1 MSDLALILGAIFFL
15 LLGNGF
21 FSGSEIALISARK
34 AALRKRAEEG
44 SRGARL
50 AEALR
55 AEPERFMATVQ
66 IGVTVCGTLAGVC
79 GGWIASRHV
88 EPWLEHIP
96 GLPLWAPA
104 AVTASAMV
112 ALVIV
117 YVEMV
122 LGELVPKALALRFA
136 APIASAVAIPI
147 SVMARMS
154 RVPLRLVT
162 ESTRLILRLF
172 GLKGP
177 MREGLVSAE
186 EIEHLVAEGRL
197 QGVLSQSD
205 ASLLEGVF
213 KFRDMPVKSVMI
225 PRTKAFALDV
235 ATEPSAAVK
244 RIVEAGFS
252 RVPIYEGTFD
262 NPIGILYVKDVLAS
276 LERSEVV
283 DLRARLH
290 VVHVVP
296 DSKNVGDLLRELQK
310 KRSHL
315 ALVINEHGSV
325 VGIAT
330 LEDLVEEIV
339 GEIRD
344 EYDEGEEKAIERLK
358 GGGLVVEGTVSNSL
372 LRESYAIPIP
382 VEIDAETVGGFILE
396 RLGSVPKGGETV
408 GVEGYRLTVVDVE
421 RNRVAKVKIEKM

>member
-1 MSDLALILGAIFFL
+1 MSDLALIIGAILFL

-55 AEPERFMATVQ
+55 SEPERFMATVQ

-79 GGWIASRHV
+79 GGWLASRHI
-88 EPWLEHIP
+88 EPWLDLA
-96 GLPLWAPA
+96 GLPAWAPA
-104 AVTASAMV
+104 AVTASVMV
-112 ALVIV
+112 SVVIV

-136 APIASAVAIPI
+136 VPIASVVAIPI
-147 SVMARMS
+147 SLMARLS
-154 RVPLRLVT
+154 RAPLRLMT
-162 ESTRLILRLF
+162 ESTRVILRLL
-172 GLKGP
+172 GQKGP

-186 EIEHLVAEGRL
+186 EIEHMVAEGRL

-235 ATEPSAAVK
+235 GAEPRAAVK
-244 RIVEAGFS
+244 RIVDAGFS

-276 LERSEVV
+276 LERGEAV
-283 DLRARLH
+283 DLRSRLH
-290 VVHVVP
+290 PVHVVP

-372 LRESYAIPIP
+372 LREAHSIPIP

-396 RLGSVPKGGETV
+396 RLGSVPKGGESV

-421 RNRVAKVKIEKM
+421 RNRVAKVKIEKL

>member
-1 MSDLALILGAIFFL
+1 MSDMALIVGAIFLL

-34 AALRKRAEEG
+34 AALRKRADEG
-44 SRGARL
+44 SRGARV
-50 AEALR
+50 AEHLR
-55 AEPERFMATVQ
+55 EEPERFMAAVQ

-79 GGWIASRHV
+79 GGWLASRYI
-88 EPWLEHIP
+88 EPKLDLLGMP
-96 GLPLWAPA
+96 YWAPA
-104 AVTASAMV
+104 AITASV
-112 ALVIV
+112 VVSVIIV

-122 LGELVPKALALRFA
+122 IGELVPKAIAIRFA
-136 APIASAVAIPI
+136 APIAATVAIPV
-147 SVMARMS
+147 SVIARLS
-154 RVPLRLVT
+154 RVPLRVIT

-186 EIEHLVAEGRL
+186 EIEHMVAEGRI

-213 KFRDMPVKSVMI
+213 KFRDMPVRSVMI
-225 PRTKAFALDV
+225 PRTKAFALEV
-235 ATEPSAAVK
+235 GTEPKLAVK
-244 RIVEAGFS
+244 KIVEGGFS
-252 RVPIYEGTFD
+252 RVPIFEGTFD
-262 NPIGILYVKDVLAS
+262 NPLGILYVKDVLAS
-276 LERSEVV
+276 LERAEPV

-290 VVHVVP
+290 PVHVVP

-310 KRSHL
+310 KRSHM

-358 GGGLVVEGTVSNSL
+358 GGGLVVEGTVSNSQ
-372 LRESYAIPIP
+372 LRESHAIPIP
-382 VEIDAETVGGFILE
+382 VEIDAETIGGFILE
-396 RLGSVPKGGETV
+396 KLGSVPKGGETV
-408 GVEGYRLTVVDVE
+408 EIEGYKLTVVDVE
-421 RNRVAKVKIEKM
+421 RNRVSKVKIEKA

>member
-1 MSDLALILGAIFFL
+1 MSDLALIIGAIFFL

-55 AEPERFMATVQ
+55 SEPERFMATVQ

-79 GGWIASRHV
+79 GGWLASRHI
-88 EPWLEHIP
+88 EPWLDLA
-96 GLPLWAPA
+96 GLPAWAPA
-104 AVTASAMV
+104 AVTASVMV
-112 ALVIV
+112 SVVIV

-136 APIASAVAIPI
+136 VPIASVVAIPI
-147 SVMARMS
+147 SLMARLS
-154 RVPLRLVT
+154 RAPLRLMT
-162 ESTRLILRLF
+162 ESTRVILRLL
-172 GLKGP
+172 GQKGP

-186 EIEHLVAEGRL
+186 EIEHMVAEGRL

-235 ATEPSAAVK
+235 GAEPRAAVK
-244 RIVEAGFS
+244 RIVDAGFS

-276 LERSEVV
+276 LERGEAV
-283 DLRARLH
+283 DLRSRLH
-290 VVHVVP
+290 PVHVVP

-372 LRESYAIPIP
+372 LREAHSIPIP

-396 RLGSVPKGGETV
+396 RLGSVPKGGESV

-421 RNRVAKVKIEKM
+421 RNRVAKVKIEKL

>member
-1 MSDLALILGAIFFL
+1 MSDMALILGAIFFL

-21 FSGSEIALISARK
+21 FSGAEIALISARK
-34 AALRKRAEEG
+34 AALRRRVEEG

-50 AEALR
+50 AEVLR
-55 AEPERFMATVQ
+55 SEPERFLATVQ

-79 GGWIASRHV
+79 GGWLASRHI
-88 EPWLEHIP
+88 EPWLDQF
-96 GLPLWAPA
+96 GLPEWAPA
-104 AVTASAMV
+104 ALTASV
-112 ALVIV
+112 IVSVVIV

-136 APIASAVAIPI
+136 VPIASAVAIPI
-147 SVMARMS
+147 SLLAQLS
-154 RVPLRLVT
+154 RVPLRLMT

-177 MREGLVSAE
+177 LREGLVTAE
-186 EIEHLVAEGRL
+186 EIEHMVAEGRL
-197 QGVLSQSD
+197 QGALSQSD

-213 KFRDMPVKSVMI
+213 KFRETPVRSVMI
-225 PRTKAFALDV
+225 PRTKAFALEV
-235 ATEPSAAVK
+235 TTEPKVAVK

-262 NPIGILYVKDVLAS
+262 NPLGVLYVKDVLAT
-276 LERSEVV
+276 LERSETI

-290 VVHVVP
+290 PVHVVP

-310 KRSHL
+310 KRSHM

-325 VGIAT
+325 VGLAT

-344 EYDEGEEKAIERLK
+344 EYDEGEEKAIEKLK
-358 GGGLVVEGTVSNSL
+358 GGGLVVEGTVSNAL
-372 LRESYAIPIP
+372 LRETHHIPIP
-382 VEIDAETVGGFILE
+382 ADIDAETVGGFILE
-396 RLGSVPKGGETV
+396 RLGSVPKGGESL

-421 RNRVAKVKIEKM
+421 RNRVAKVKIEKL

>member
-1 MSDLALILGAIFFL
+1 MSDIALILGAIFFL

-34 AALRKRAEEG
+34 AALRKRADDG
-44 SRGARL
+44 SRGAQL
-50 AEALR
+50 AELLR
-55 AEPERFMATVQ
+55 QEPERFMATVQ

-79 GGWIASRHV
+79 GGWLASRHI
-88 EPWLEHIP
+88 EPWLDLA
-96 GLPLWAPA
+96 GLPRWAPA
-104 AVTASAMV
+104 AVTASV
-112 ALVIV
+112 IVSVVIV

-136 APIASAVAIPI
+136 VPIASAVAIPI
-147 SVMARMS
+147 SLMAKLS
-154 RVPLRLVT
+154 RVPLRLMT
-162 ESTRLILRLF
+162 ESTRLVLRLF

-186 EIEHLVAEGRL
+186 EIEHMVAEGRV

-213 KFRDMPVKSVMI
+213 KFRDMPVRSVMI
-225 PRTKAFALDV
+225 PRTKTFALEV
-235 ATEPSAAVK
+235 ATDQKTAVK
-244 RIVEAGFS
+244 KIVEGGFS

-262 NPIGILYVKDVLAS
+262 NPLGVLYVKDVLAS
-276 LERSEVV
+276 LERSEPV
-283 DLRARLH
+283 DIRARLH
-290 VVHVVP
+290 PVHVVP

-310 KRSHL
+310 KRSHM

-358 GGGLVVEGTVSNSL
+358 SGGLVVEGTVSNSL
-372 LRESYAIPIP
+372 LRESYEIPIP
-382 VEIDAETVGGFILE
+382 LEIDAETVGGLILE
-396 RLGSVPKGGETV
+396 KLGSVPKGGESIQI
-408 GVEGYRLTVVDVE
+408 EGYRLTVVDVE
-421 RNRVAKVKIEKM
+421 RNRVSKVKIEKA

>member
-1 MSDLALILGAIFFL
+1 MSDIALVVGAIFFL

-34 AALRKRAEEG
+34 AALRKRAEDG

-50 AEALR
+50 AESLR
-55 AEPERFMATVQ
+55 GEPERFLATVQ

-79 GGWIASRHV
+79 GGWLASRHV
-88 EPWLEHIP
+88 EPWLDLA
-96 GLPLWAPA
+96 GLPHWAPA
-104 AVTASAMV
+104 AITASVMV
-112 ALVIV
+112 SVVII

-136 APIASAVAIPI
+136 VPIASAVSIPI
-147 SVMARMS
+147 SFLAGLS
-154 RVPLRLVT
+154 RWPLRLMT

-177 MREGLVSAE
+177 LREGLVSAE
-186 EIEHLVAEGRL
+186 EIEHLVAEGRV
-197 QGVLSQSD
+197 QGVFSPSD

-213 KFRDMPVKSVMI
+213 KFRDTPVRSVMI
-225 PRTKAFALDV
+225 PRTKTFALDV
-235 ATEPSAAVK
+235 ATEPRAAVK

-262 NPIGILYVKDVLAS
+262 NPVGVLYVKDVLAA
-276 LERSEVV
+276 LERSEVI
-283 DLRARLH
+283 DIKARLH
-290 VVHVVP
+290 PVHVVP
-296 DSKNVGDLLRELQK
+296 DSKNVAELLRELQK
-310 KRSHL
+310 KRSHM

-325 VGIAT
+325 VGIVT

-358 GGGLVVEGTVSNSL
+358 GGGLVVEGTVSNTL
-372 LRESYAIPIP
+372 LRDSYAIPIP
-382 VEIDAETVGGFILE
+382 AEIDAETVGGFILE
-396 RLGSVPKGGETV
+396 SLGSVPKGGESV

-421 RNRVAKVKIEKM
+421 RNRVAKVKIEKL

>member
-1 MSDLALILGAIFFL
+1 MSDIALILGAIFLL

-44 SRGARL
+44 SRGARV
-50 AEALR
+50 AEELR
-55 AEPERFMATVQ
+55 NEPERFMAAVQ

-79 GGWIASRHV
+79 GGWLASRYI
-88 EPWLEHIP
+88 EPRLDALEAPH
-96 GLPLWAPA
+96 WAPA
-104 AVTASAMV
+104 AIVASIFV
-112 ALVIV
+112 SGLIV
-117 YVEMV
+117 YFEMV
-122 LGELVPKALALRFA
+122 VGELVPKALAIRFA
-136 APIASAVAIPI
+136 VPIASAVAIPVQMI
-147 SVMARMS
+147 AHLS
-154 RVPLRLVT
+154 RGPLRIIT
-162 ESTRLILRLF
+162 ASTRLILRLF

-186 EIEHLVAEGRL
+186 EIEHLVAEGRV

-213 KFRDMPVKSVMI
+213 KFRDMPVRSVMI

-235 ATEPSAAVK
+235 ATEPRAAVK
-244 RIVEAGFS
+244 RIVDAGFS

-262 NPIGILYVKDVLAS
+262 NPLGVLYVKDVLAS
-276 LERSEVV
+276 LERGDAV

-290 VVHVVP
+290 PVHVVP

-310 KRSHL
+310 KRSHM

-344 EYDEGEEKAIERLK
+344 EYDEGEDKTIERTKAGALI
-358 GGGLVVEGTVSNSL
+358 VEGTVSNAL
-372 LRESYAIPIP
+372 LRDSHDIPIP
-382 VEIDAETVGGFILE
+382 EDVDAETVGGFILE
-396 RLGSVPKGGETV
+396 RLGSVAKGGEVVTI
-408 GVEGYRLTVVDVE
+408 EGYRLTVVDVE
-421 RNRVAKVKIEKM
+421 RNRVAKVKIEKA

>member
-1 MSDLALILGAIFFL
+1 MSDMALIVGAIFLL

-34 AALRKRAEEG
+34 AALRKRADEG
-44 SRGARL
+44 SRGARV
-50 AEALR
+50 AEYLR
-55 AEPERFMATVQ
+55 EEPERFMAAVQ

-79 GGWIASRHV
+79 GGWLASRYL
-88 EPWLEHIP
+88 EPKLDLLGMP
-96 GLPLWAPA
+96 YWAPA
-104 AVTASAMV
+104 AITASV
-112 ALVIV
+112 VVSVIIV

-122 LGELVPKALALRFA
+122 IGELVPKAIAIRFA
-136 APIASAVAIPI
+136 APIAATVAIPV
-147 SVMARMS
+147 SVIARLS
-154 RVPLRLVT
+154 RVPLRVIT

-186 EIEHLVAEGRL
+186 EIEHMVAEGRI

-213 KFRDMPVKSVMI
+213 KFRDMPVRSVMI
-225 PRTKAFALDV
+225 PRTKAFALEV
-235 ATEPSAAVK
+235 GTEPRLAVK
-244 RIVEAGFS
+244 KIVEGGFS
-252 RVPIYEGTFD
+252 RVPIFEGTFD
-262 NPIGILYVKDVLAS
+262 NPLGILYVKDVLAS
-276 LERSEVV
+276 LERAEPV

-290 VVHVVP
+290 PVHVVP

-310 KRSHL
+310 KRSHM

-358 GGGLVVEGTVSNSL
+358 GGGLVVEGTVSNSQ
-372 LRESYAIPIP
+372 LRESHAIPIP
-382 VEIDAETVGGFILE
+382 VEIDAETIGGFILE
-396 RLGSVPKGGETV
+396 KLGSVPKGGETV
-408 GVEGYRLTVVDVE
+408 GIEGYKLTVVDVE
-421 RNRVAKVKIEKM
+421 RNRVSKVKIEKA

>member
-1 MSDLALILGAIFFL
+1 MALIVGAIFLL

-34 AALRKRAEEG
+34 AALRKRADEG
-44 SRGARL
+44 SRGARV
-50 AEALR
+50 AEYLR
-55 AEPERFMATVQ
+55 EEPERFMAAVQ

-79 GGWIASRHV
+79 GGWLASRYL
-88 EPWLEHIP
+88 EPKLDLLGMP
-96 GLPLWAPA
+96 YWAPA
-104 AVTASAMV
+104 AITASV
-112 ALVIV
+112 VVSVIIV

-122 LGELVPKALALRFA
+122 IGELVPKAIAIRFA
-136 APIASAVAIPI
+136 APIAATVAIPV
-147 SVMARMS
+147 SVIARLS
-154 RVPLRLVT
+154 RVPLRVIT

-186 EIEHLVAEGRL
+186 EIEHMVAEGRI

-213 KFRDMPVKSVMI
+213 KFRDMPVRSVMI
-225 PRTKAFALDV
+225 PRTKAFALEV
-235 ATEPSAAVK
+235 GTEPKLAVK
-244 RIVEAGFS
+244 KIVEGGFS
-252 RVPIYEGTFD
+252 RVPIFEGTFD
-262 NPIGILYVKDVLAS
+262 NPLGILYVKDVLAS
-276 LERSEVV
+276 LERAEPV

-290 VVHVVP
+290 PVHVVP

-310 KRSHL
+310 KRSHM

-358 GGGLVVEGTVSNSL
+358 GGGLVVEGTVSNSQ
-372 LRESYAIPIP
+372 LRESHAIPIP
-382 VEIDAETVGGFILE
+382 VEIDAETIGGFILE
-396 RLGSVPKGGETV
+396 KLGSVPKGGETV
-408 GVEGYRLTVVDVE
+408 EIEGYKLTVVDVE
-421 RNRVAKVKIEKM
+421 RNRVSKVKIEKA

>member
-1 MSDLALILGAIFFL
+1 MSDLALIIGAIFFL

-55 AEPERFMATVQ
+55 SEPERFMATVQ

-79 GGWIASRHV
+79 GGWLASRHI
-88 EPWLEHIP
+88 EPWLDLA
-96 GLPLWAPA
+96 GLPAWAPA
-104 AVTASAMV
+104 AVTASVMV
-112 ALVIV
+112 SVVIV

-136 APIASAVAIPI
+136 VPIASVVAIPI
-147 SVMARMS
+147 SLMARLS
-154 RVPLRLVT
+154 RAPLRLMT
-162 ESTRLILRLF
+162 ESTRVILRLL
-172 GLKGP
+172 GQKGP

-186 EIEHLVAEGRL
+186 EIEHMVAEGRL

-235 ATEPSAAVK
+235 GAEPRAAVK
-244 RIVEAGFS
+244 RIVDAGFS

-276 LERSEVV
+276 LERGEAV
-283 DLRARLH
+283 DLRSRLH
-290 VVHVVP
+290 PVHVVP

-358 GGGLVVEGTVSNSL
+358 GGGLVVEGAVSNSL
-372 LRESYAIPIP
+372 LREAHSIPIP

-396 RLGSVPKGGETV
+396 RLGSVPKGGESV

-421 RNRVAKVKIEKM
+421 RNRVAKVKIEKL

>member
-1 MSDLALILGAIFFL
+1 MSDLALIVGAIFLL

-34 AALRKRAEEG
+34 AALRKRADEG
-44 SRGARL
+44 SRGARV
-50 AEALR
+50 AEYLR
-55 AEPERFMATVQ
+55 EEPERFMAAVQ

-79 GGWIASRHV
+79 GGWLASRYL
-88 EPWLEHIP
+88 EPTLDLLGMP
-96 GLPLWAPA
+96 YWAPA
-104 AVTASAMV
+104 AITASV
-112 ALVIV
+112 VVSVIIV

-122 LGELVPKALALRFA
+122 IGELVPKAIAIRFA
-136 APIASAVAIPI
+136 APIAATVAIPV
-147 SVMARMS
+147 SVIARLS
-154 RVPLRLVT
+154 RVPLRVIT

-186 EIEHLVAEGRL
+186 EIEHMVAEGRI

-213 KFRDMPVKSVMI
+213 KFRDMPVRSVMI
-225 PRTKAFALDV
+225 PRTKAFALEV
-235 ATEPSAAVK
+235 GTEPRLAVK
-244 RIVEAGFS
+244 KIVEGGFS
-252 RVPIYEGTFD
+252 RVPIFEGTFD
-262 NPIGILYVKDVLAS
+262 NPLGILYVKDVLAS
-276 LERSEVV
+276 LERAEPV

-290 VVHVVP
+290 PVHVVP

-310 KRSHL
+310 KRSHM

-358 GGGLVVEGTVSNSL
+358 GGGLVVEGTVSNSQ
-372 LRESYAIPIP
+372 LRESHAIPIP
-382 VEIDAETVGGFILE
+382 VEIDAETIGGFILE
-396 RLGSVPKGGETV
+396 KLGSVPKGGETV
-408 GVEGYRLTVVDVE
+408 EIEGYKLTVVDVE
-421 RNRVAKVKIEKM
+421 RNRVSKVKIEKT

>member
-1 MSDLALILGAIFFL
+1 MSDFALIVGAIFFL

-21 FSGSEIALISARK
+21 FSGSEIALITARK
-34 AALRKRAEEG
+34 AALRKKAEEG
-44 SRGARL
+44 SRGARM
-50 AEALR
+50 AEDLR
-55 AEPERFMATVQ
+55 REPEKFLAAVQ

-79 GGWIASRHV
+79 GGWLASRYL
-88 EPWLEHIP
+88 EPLLDVLNLP
-96 GLPLWAPA
+96 GWAPA
-104 AVTASAMV
+104 AISASV
-112 ALVIV
+112 FVSVVIV

-122 LGELVPKALALRFA
+122 LGELVPKALALRFSV
-136 APIASAVAIPI
+136 PMASAVAIPI
-147 SVMARMS
+147 SILARLS
-154 RVPLRLVT
+154 RGPLRVMT
-162 ESTRLILRLF
+162 ESTRLVLRLF

-186 EIEHLVAEGRL
+186 EIEHMVAEGRL

-213 KFRDMPVKSVMI
+213 KFRDLPVRSVMI

-235 ATEPSAAVK
+235 STEPQIAVQK
-244 RIVEAGFS
+244 IVEAGFS
-252 RVPIYEGTFD
+252 RIPIFEDTFD

-276 LERSEVV
+276 LARAEPV

-290 VVHVVP
+290 PVHVVP
-296 DSKNVGDLLRELQK
+296 DSKNVAELLRELQK

-315 ALVINEHGSV
+315 ALIINEHGSV

-344 EYDEGEEKAIERLK
+344 EYDEGEDRSIERLI
-358 GGGLVVEGTVSNSL
+358 GGALVVEGTVSNSL
-372 LRESYAIPIP
+372 LRDTHQIPIP
-382 VEIDAETVGGFILE
+382 AEIDAETVGGFILE
-396 RLGSVPKGGETV
+396 RLGSLPKGGETV
-408 GVEGYRLTVVDVE
+408 SITGYRLTVVDVE
-421 RNRVAKVKIEKM
+421 RNRVSKVKIEKL

>member
-1 MSDLALILGAIFFL
+1 MSDMALIVGAIFLL

-34 AALRKRAEEG
+34 AALRKRADEG
-44 SRGARL
+44 SRGARV
-50 AEALR
+50 AEHLR
-55 AEPERFMATVQ
+55 EEPERFMAAVQ

-79 GGWIASRHV
+79 GGWLASRYL
-88 EPWLEHIP
+88 EPKLDLLGMP
-96 GLPLWAPA
+96 YWAPA
-104 AVTASAMV
+104 AITASV
-112 ALVIV
+112 VVSVIIV

-122 LGELVPKALALRFA
+122 IGELVPKAIAIRFA
-136 APIASAVAIPI
+136 APIAATVAIPV
-147 SVMARMS
+147 SVIARLS
-154 RVPLRLVT
+154 RVPLRVIT

-186 EIEHLVAEGRL
+186 EIEHMVAEGRI

-213 KFRDMPVKSVMI
+213 KFRDMPVRSVMI
-225 PRTKAFALDV
+225 PRTKAFALEV
-235 ATEPSAAVK
+235 GTEPKLAVK
-244 RIVEAGFS
+244 KIVEGGFS
-252 RVPIYEGTFD
+252 RVPIFEGTFD
-262 NPIGILYVKDVLAS
+262 NPLGILYVKDVLAS
-276 LERSEVV
+276 LERAEPV

-290 VVHVVP
+290 PVHVVP

-310 KRSHL
+310 KRSHM

-358 GGGLVVEGTVSNSL
+358 GGGLVVEGTVSNSQ
-372 LRESYAIPIP
+372 LRESHAIPIP
-382 VEIDAETVGGFILE
+382 VEIDAETIGGFILE
-396 RLGSVPKGGETV
+396 KLGSVPKGGETV
-408 GVEGYRLTVVDVE
+408 EIEGYKLTVVDVE
-421 RNRVAKVKIEKM
+421 RNRVSKVKIEKA

>member
-1 MSDLALILGAIFFL
+1 MSDMALIVGAIFLL

-34 AALRKRAEEG
+34 AALRKRADEG
-44 SRGARL
+44 SRGARV
-50 AEALR
+50 AEYLR
-55 AEPERFMATVQ
+55 EEPERFMAAVQ

-79 GGWIASRHV
+79 GGWLASRYL
-88 EPWLEHIP
+88 EPKLDLLGMP
-96 GLPLWAPA
+96 YWAPA
-104 AVTASAMV
+104 AITASV
-112 ALVIV
+112 VVSVIIV

-122 LGELVPKALALRFA
+122 IGELVPKAIAIRFA
-136 APIASAVAIPI
+136 APIAATVAIPV
-147 SVMARMS
+147 SVIARLS
-154 RVPLRLVT
+154 RVPLRVIT

-186 EIEHLVAEGRL
+186 EIEHMVAEGRI

-213 KFRDMPVKSVMI
+213 KFRDMPVRSVMI
-225 PRTKAFALDV
+225 PRTKAFALEV
-235 ATEPSAAVK
+235 GTEPKLAVK
-244 RIVEAGFS
+244 KIVEGGFS
-252 RVPIYEGTFD
+252 RVPIFEGTFD
-262 NPIGILYVKDVLAS
+262 NPLGILYVKDVLAS
-276 LERSEVV
+276 LERAEPV

-290 VVHVVP
+290 PVHVVP

-310 KRSHL
+310 KRSHM

-358 GGGLVVEGTVSNSL
+358 GGGLVVEGTVSNSQ
-372 LRESYAIPIP
+372 LRESHAIPIP
-382 VEIDAETVGGFILE
+382 VEIDAETIGGFILE
-396 RLGSVPKGGETV
+396 KLGSVPKGGETV
-408 GVEGYRLTVVDVE
+408 EIEGYKLTVVDVE
-421 RNRVAKVKIEKM
+421 RNRVSKVKIEKA

>member
-1 MSDLALILGAIFFL
+1 MSDIALILGAIVFL

-34 AALRKRAEEG
+34 AALRKRADDG
-44 SRGARL
+44 SRGAQL
-50 AEALR
+50 AELLR
-55 AEPERFMATVQ
+55 EEPERFMATVQ

-79 GGWIASRHV
+79 GGWLASRHL
-88 EPWLEHIP
+88 EPWLDRA
-96 GLPLWAPA
+96 GLPAWAPA
-104 AVTASAMV
+104 AVTASV
-112 ALVIV
+112 IVSVVIV

-122 LGELVPKALALRFA
+122 LGELVPKALALRFSV
-136 APIASAVAIPI
+136 PIASTVAIPI
-147 SVMARMS
+147 SLMAKAS
-154 RVPLRLVT
+154 RVPLRLMT
-162 ESTRLILRLF
+162 ESTRLVLRLF

-186 EIEHLVAEGRL
+186 EIEHLVAEGRV

-213 KFRDMPVKSVMI
+213 KFRDMPVRSVMI
-225 PRTKAFALDV
+225 PRTKTFALEV
-235 ATEPSAAVK
+235 STEPSVAVRK
-244 RIVEAGFS
+244 IVEGGFS

-262 NPIGILYVKDVLAS
+262 NPLGVLYVKDVMAS
-276 LERSEVV
+276 LSRGEAV
-283 DLRARLH
+283 DIRARLH
-290 VVHVVP
+290 PVHVVP

-358 GGGLVVEGTVSNSL
+358 SGGLVVEGTVSNSL
-372 LRESYAIPIP
+372 LRDSYQIPIP
-382 VEIDAETVGGFILE
+382 LGIDAETVGGLILE
-396 RLGSVPKGGETV
+396 KLGSVPKGGESV
-408 GVEGYRLTVVDVE
+408 DIEGYRLTVVDVE
-421 RNRVAKVKIEKM
+421 RNRVSKVKIEKA

>member
-1 MSDLALILGAIFFL
+1 MSDIALILGAIFLL

-44 SRGARL
+44 SRGARM
-50 AEALR
+50 AEHLR
-55 AEPERFMATVQ
+55 DEPERFMAAVQ

-79 GGWIASRHV
+79 GGWLASRYL
-88 EPWLEHIP
+88 EPKLDLMGMP
-96 GLPLWAPA
+96 YWAPA
-104 AVTASAMV
+104 AITASVLVSA
-112 ALVIV
+112 VIV

-122 LGELVPKALALRFA
+122 IGELVPKALAIRFA
-136 APIASAVAIPI
+136 VPIASAVAIPV
-147 SVMARMS
+147 SVIARLS
-154 RVPLRLVT
+154 RAPLRIIT
-162 ESTRLILRLF
+162 ESTRLVLRLF

-186 EIEHLVAEGRL
+186 EIEHLVAEGRV

-213 KFRDMPVKSVMI
+213 KFRDMPVRSVMI

-235 ATEPSAAVK
+235 SLDPKVAVK

-252 RVPIYEGTFD
+252 RIPIYDGTFD
-262 NPIGILYVKDVLAS
+262 NPLGVLYVKDVLAS
-276 LERSEVV
+276 LARGEPI
-283 DLRARLH
+283 DLRAHLH
-290 VVHVVP
+290 PVHVVP
-296 DSKNVGDLLRELQK
+296 DSKNVGDLLREVQRL
-310 KRSHL
+310 HTHM

-325 VGIAT
+325 VGLAT

-358 GGGLVVEGTVSNSL
+358 TGGLVVEGTVSNSL
-372 LRESYAIPIP
+372 LRDSYEIPIP
-382 VEIDAETVGGFILE
+382 PEVDAETVGGFILE

-408 GVEGYRLTVVDVE
+408 EIEGYRLTVVDVE
-421 RNRVAKVKIEKM
+421 RNRVSKVKIEKL

>member
-1 MSDLALILGAIFFL
+1 MSDTALILGAIFFL

-34 AALRKRAEEG
+34 AALRKKADDG
-44 SRGARL
+44 SRGAQL
-50 AEALR
+50 AELLR
-55 AEPERFMATVQ
+55 QEPERFMATVQ

-79 GGWIASRHV
+79 GGWLASRHI
-88 EPWLEHIP
+88 EPWLDLA
-96 GLPLWAPA
+96 GLPDWAPA
-104 AVTASAMV
+104 AVAASVIVSV
-112 ALVIV
+112 AIV

-136 APIASAVAIPI
+136 VPIASAVAIPI
-147 SVMARMS
+147 SLMAKLS
-154 RVPLRLVT
+154 RVPLRFMT
-162 ESTRLILRLF
+162 ESTRLVLRLF

-186 EIEHLVAEGRL
+186 EIEHMVAEGRV

-213 KFRDMPVKSVMI
+213 KFRDMPVRSVMI
-225 PRTKAFALDV
+225 PRTKTFALEV
-235 ATEPSAAVK
+235 ATDPKVAVK
-244 RIVEAGFS
+244 KIVEGGFS

-262 NPIGILYVKDVLAS
+262 NPLGVLYVKDVLAS
-276 LERSEVV
+276 LERAEPV

-290 VVHVVP
+290 PVHVVP

-310 KRSHL
+310 KRSHM

-344 EYDEGEEKAIERLK
+344 EYDEGEEKAVERLK
-358 GGGLVVEGTVSNSL
+358 SGGLVVEGTVSNSL
-372 LRESYAIPIP
+372 LRESYEIPIP
-382 VEIDAETVGGFILE
+382 LEIDAESIGGLILE
-396 RLGSVPKGGETV
+396 KLGSVPKGGESIEI
-408 GVEGYRLTVVDVE
+408 GGYRLTVVDVE
-421 RNRVAKVKIEKM
+421 RNRVSKVKIEKA

>member
-1 MSDLALILGAIFFL
+1 MSDMALIVGAIFLL

-34 AALRKRAEEG
+34 AALRKRADEG
-44 SRGARL
+44 SRGARV
-50 AEALR
+50 AEHLR
-55 AEPERFMATVQ
+55 EEPERFMAAVQ

-79 GGWIASRHV
+79 GGWLASRYI
-88 EPWLEHIP
+88 EPKLDLLGMP
-96 GLPLWAPA
+96 YWAPPA
-104 AVTASAMV
+104 ITASV
-112 ALVIV
+112 VVSVIIV

-122 LGELVPKALALRFA
+122 IGELVPKAIAIRFA
-136 APIASAVAIPI
+136 APIAATVAIPV
-147 SVMARMS
+147 SVIARLS
-154 RVPLRLVT
+154 RVPLRVIT

-186 EIEHLVAEGRL
+186 EIEHMVAEGRI

-213 KFRDMPVKSVMI
+213 KFRDMPVRSVMI
-225 PRTKAFALDV
+225 PRTKAFALEV
-235 ATEPSAAVK
+235 GTEPRLAVK
-244 RIVEAGFS
+244 KIVEGGFS
-252 RVPIYEGTFD
+252 RVPIFEGTFD
-262 NPIGILYVKDVLAS
+262 NPLGILYVKDVLAS
-276 LERSEVV
+276 LERAEPV

-290 VVHVVP
+290 PVHVVP

-310 KRSHL
+310 KRSHM

-358 GGGLVVEGTVSNSL
+358 GGGLVVEGTVSNSQ
-372 LRESYAIPIP
+372 LRESHAIPIP
-382 VEIDAETVGGFILE
+382 VEIDAETIGGFILE
-396 RLGSVPKGGETV
+396 KLGSVPKGGETV
-408 GVEGYRLTVVDVE
+408 GIEGYKLTVVDVE
-421 RNRVAKVKIEKM
+421 RNRVSKVKIEKA

>member
-1 MSDLALILGAIFFL
+1 MSDIALILGAIFFL

-21 FSGSEIALISARK
+21 FSGAEIALISARK
-34 AALRKRAEEG
+34 AALRRRSEEG

-50 AEALR
+50 AELLR
-55 AEPERFMATVQ
+55 EEPERFMATVQ

-79 GGWIASRHV
+79 GGWLASRHI
-88 EPWLEHIP
+88 EPWLDSA
-96 GLPLWAPA
+96 GLPDWAPA
-104 AVTASAMV
+104 ALTASIVVSA
-112 ALVIV
+112 VIV

-136 APIASAVAIPI
+136 VPIASAVAIPI
-147 SVMARMS
+147 SLMAKLS
-154 RVPLRLVT
+154 RAPLRLMT
-162 ESTRLILRLF
+162 ESTRLVLRLF

-186 EIEHLVAEGRL
+186 EIEHLVAEGRV

-213 KFRDMPVKSVMI
+213 KFRDMPVRSVMI
-225 PRTKAFALDV
+225 PRTKAFALEVSTDPRV
-235 ATEPSAAVK
+235 AVK

-252 RVPIYEGTFD
+252 RIPIYEGTFD
-262 NPIGILYVKDVLAS
+262 NPLGVLYVKDVLAS
-276 LERSEVV
+276 LERAEPV
-283 DLRARLH
+283 DLRAHLH
-290 VVHVVP
+290 PVHVVP
-296 DSKNVGDLLRELQK
+296 DSKNVGDLLREVQRL
-310 KRSHL
+310 HTHM

-325 VGIAT
+325 VGLAT

-344 EYDEGEEKAIERLK
+344 EYDEGEEKSIERLK
-358 GGGLVVEGTVSNSL
+358 SGGLVVEGTVSNSL

-382 VEIDAETVGGFILE
+382 VGIDAESVGGFILE
-396 RLGSVPKGGETV
+396 RLGSVPKGGEA
-408 GVEGYRLTVVDVE
+408 VEIDGYRLTVIDVE
-421 RNRVAKVKIEKM
+421 RNRVSKVKIEKG

>member
-1 MSDLALILGAIFFL
+1 MSDIALILGAILLL

-34 AALRKRAEEG
+34 AALRKKAEEG

-50 AEALR
+50 AEELR
-55 AEPERFMATVQ
+55 EEPERFLAAVQ
-66 IGVTVCGTLAGVC
+66 VGVTVCGTLAGVC
-79 GGWIASRHV
+79 GGWLAVRHI
-88 EPWLEHIP
+88 EP
-96 GLPLWAPA
+96 GLDALGLPNWASSA
-104 AVTASAMV
+104 ILAS
-112 ALVIV
+112 VIV
-117 YVEMV
+117 SGLIVYFEMV

-136 APIASAVAIPI
+136 VPIAAAVAAPIQFVAHLT
-147 SVMARMS
+147 RW
-154 RVPLRLVT
+154 PLRFIT
-162 ESTRLILRLF
+162 ASTRLVLRLF

-186 EIEHLVAEGRL
+186 EIEHLVAEGRV

-213 KFRDMPVKSVMI
+213 KFRDMPVRSVMI

-235 ATEPSAAVK
+235 ALEPRAAVR
-244 RIVEAGFS
+244 RIVESGFS
-252 RVPIYEGTFD
+252 RIPIYEGSFD
-262 NPIGILYVKDVLAS
+262 NPLGVLYVKDVLAS
-276 LERSEVV
+276 LERGDAV

-290 VVHVVP
+290 PVHVVP

-310 KRSHL
+310 KRSHM

-325 VGIAT
+325 VGVAT

-344 EYDEGEEKAIERLK
+344 EYDEGEERSIERTRTGALI
-358 GGGLVVEGTVSNSL
+358 VEGTVANAL
-372 LRESYAIPIP
+372 LRDAHEIPIP
-382 VEIDAETVGGFILE
+382 EDIDAESVGGFILE
-396 RLGSVPKGGETV
+396 RLGSVARGGESV
-408 GVEGYRLTVVDVE
+408 DIDGYRLTVVDVE
-421 RNRVAKVKIEKM
+421 RNRVSKVKIEKL